1 MAKERTV
8 EAVIFDLYGTLIGEP
23 PFDDVCFPLLA
34 EAIGISRA
42 ELARVRG
49 LSVAD
54 AMTGRLATAEDRA
67 RVMLRELGRSEDDDL
82 VCRLATI
89 ERDARW
95 PAVRPYPATIPTLS
109 ALREQGI
116 PIGLVSDC
124 TGLMGRPLVERLE
137 LTPYFDAIALSH
149 EVGHAKPAREIY
161 QAALDRL
168 GLDPRDCLYVGD
180 GASDELNGAKALGM
194 TTVRIDQEHGFGRIG
209 RPAPTDY
216 LIVRLDELLGLPP
229 LAPEA
234 LPLPRLDV
242 SWVRSDLAVGGK
254 VDPLNFARLRIMG
267 IESVVDLRAEDSDD
281 PELLAAAGIRFLHL
295 PMPDCEPLTQRQMG
309 DGSAW
314 VASERRAG
322 RKVLLHC
329 QHGIGRSVMLA
340 TAVLMHDG
348 IGPTVALDQIRDRRP
363 NAAPNPLQLA
373 AIYEYAAAQARRRHA

>member
-1 MAKERTV
+1 MV

-23 PFDDVCFPLLA
+23 PFEDVCFPLLA

-67 RVMLRELGRSEDDDL
+67 RVTLRELGRTQDDEL
-82 VCRLATI
+82 IGRLATI

-95 PAVRPYPATIPTLS
+95 PAVTPYPATISTLRR
-109 ALREQGI
+109 LRARGI

-137 LTPYFDAIALSH
+137 LVPYFDAMALSH
-149 EVGHAKPAREIY
+149 EVGHAKPAAEIY
-161 QAALDRL
+161 HAALDLL
-168 GLDPRDCLYVGD
+168 GMDPRDCLYVGD

-209 RPAPTDY
+209 RTAPTDY
-216 LIVRLDELLGLPP
+216 LIVRLDEVLGLPP

-234 LPLPRLDV
+234 PPLPPLDV
-242 SWVRSDLAVGGK
+242 SWVRLDLAVGGA
-254 VDPLNFARLRIMG
+254 VDPLNFRRLRTMG
-267 IESVVDLRAEDSDD
+267 IESVVDLRAEESDD
-281 PELLAAAGIRFLHL
+281 PASLAAAGIRFLHL
-295 PMPDCEPLTQRQMG
+295 PMPDCEPLTQQQMH
-309 DGSAW
+309 DGSMW
-314 VASERRAG
+314 VASERKAG
-322 RKVLLHC
+322 RKVLVHC

-340 TAVLMHDG
+340 IAVLMQEG
-348 IGPTVALDQIRDRRP
+348 LGPTAALDQIRERRP
-363 NAAPNPLQLA
+363 NVAPNPLQLV
-373 AIYEYAAAQARRRHA
+373 AIYEYAAAVSRKQHA